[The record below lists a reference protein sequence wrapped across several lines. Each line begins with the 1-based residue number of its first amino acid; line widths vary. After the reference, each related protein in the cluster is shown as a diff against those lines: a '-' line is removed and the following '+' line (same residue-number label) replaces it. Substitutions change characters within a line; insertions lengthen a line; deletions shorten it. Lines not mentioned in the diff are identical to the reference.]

1 MPHECVT
8 NFIETIRREF
18 PVKVTIPDGLQYEH
32 SFGHLYIKDPGSNN
46 NVWLS
51 LEVAVRNGLVTVEQ
65 IKIYPTMFQ
74 SQQ

>member
-1 MPHECVT
+1 MPRECVT
-8 NFIETIRREF
+8 NFIETMRREF

-32 SFGHLYIKDPGSNN
+32 SFGHLYIKDPESNN

-65 IKIYPTMFQ
+65 IKI
-74 SQQ
+74 